1 MLLLLM
7 RVNLVIRIAR
17 VVGVDGRDS
26 SSAKIAFTVH
36 TARRRRGP
44 TVRGSPIR
52 RSSSSVRRLNT
63 ARRRDDVQVSSSGR
77 VIGSNVVRVLLRT
90 DAHAR

>member
-7 RVNLVIRIAR
+7 RVNLVISIAR
-17 VVGVDGRDS
+17 VSVVDGRHS

-36 TARRRRGP
+36 TARRRGP

-63 ARRRDDVQVSSSGR
+63 TRRRDDVQVSSSGR